1 MNLYELSLQFER
13 YLPWAWTFFLIF
25 TRFSLLILILPG
37 IGMGAQ
43 GLRVRIPACM
53 AFAGAACYAIGE
65 PQPLPQDLLQLFV
78 MLGAEAFLGLLVG
91 MIPLLA
97 VSGAQMAGQLA
108 STTMGL
114 NAGNL
119 IDPTLGTSSSDLS
132 RIYGSLLT
140 ILFLSLGGHYT
151 VIALASTTSGVLA
164 PGEILN
170 QPFSAELIGQ
180 ASSKIFEAGVM
191 IAAPVLV
198 ALLLTNFVMGIISK
212 AVPTI
217 NLFIISFPLTVG
229 IGLILTVLALPEVMV
244 YSHGLLAW
252 VDDILTGI
260 GAN

>member
-1 MNLYELSLQFER
+1 MNLNQLLVQLTEH
-13 YLPWAWTFFLIF
+13 LPWVWTFFLVF
-25 TRFSLLILILPG
+25 TRFTMLLLIVPG

-43 GLRVRIPACM
+43 GLRIRIPACM
-53 AFAGAACYAIGE
+53 AFAGLACYAMDT
-65 PQPLPQDLLQLFV
+65 PQAIPPDLPILLAMV
-78 MLGAEAFLGLLVG
+78 TAEAFLGLVIG

-119 IDPTLGTSSSDLS
+119 IDPTLGTPVSELS

-140 ILFLSLGGHYT
+140 ILFLYLGGHYT
-151 VIALASTTSGVLA
+151 VIALASSTTGVLA
-164 PGEILN
+164 PGEILT

-191 IAAPVLV
+191 ISAPVLV
-198 ALLLTNFVMGIISK
+198 ALLLTNFVMGIISR

-217 NLFIISFPLTVG
+217 NLFIVSFPLTVG
-229 IGLILTVLALPEVMV
+229 IGLILTALALPEVII
-244 YSHGLLAW
+244 YCHGLLAW
-252 VDDILTGI
+252 VDQILMGL
-260 GAN
+260 G

>member
-1 MNLYELSLQFER
+1 ML
-13 YLPWAWTFFLIF
+13 
-25 TRFSLLILILPG
+25 LLIVPG
-37 IGMGAQ
+37 IGMGVQ
-43 GLRVRIPACM
+43 GLRIRIPACM
-53 AFAGAACYAIGE
+53 AFAGLACYAME
-65 PQPLPQDLLQLFV
+65 TPQSIPSDLPVLLAMV
-78 MLGAEAFLGLLVG
+78 TAEAFLGLVIG

-119 IDPTLGTSSSDLS
+119 IDPTLGTPVSELS

-140 ILFLSLGGHYT
+140 ILFLYLGGHYT
-151 VIALASTTSGVLA
+151 VIALASSTTGVLA
-164 PGEILN
+164 PGEILT

-191 IAAPVLV
+191 ISAPVLV

-217 NLFIISFPLTVG
+217 NLFIVSFPLTVG
-229 IGLILTVLALPEVMV
+229 IGLILTALALPEVMI
-244 YSHGLLAW
+244 YCHGLLAW
-252 VDDILTGI
+252 VDQILMGI
-260 GAN
+260 G